1 MTIHGALVD
10 VRGVGVL
17 LLGASGAGKSEC
29 ALELVSRG
37 HRLVADDVVELRVTE
52 SGGLIGSAPA
62 RIRHHLEIRGLGIL
76 YVPDL
81 YGEDRVLAEAE
92 VDLVC
97 RIERWRAD
105 GEFDRVGLDP
115 DWEEIAGVKRRRLTL
130 PARPG
135 ASMATIV
142 EVAALE
148 HGRLRRGGVSAAMRL
163 DAALRREL
171 GGE

>member
-17 LLGASGAGKSEC
+17 LLGPSGAGKSEC

-37 HRLVADDVVELRVTE
+37 HRLVADDVVELSLDAEGRLR
-52 SGGLIGSAPA
+52 GCAPA

-81 YGEDRVLAEAE
+81 YGDDRVLDSGS

-97 RIERWRAD
+97 RIEHWRAE
-105 GEFDRVGLDP
+105 GFDRVGLDP
-115 DWEEIAGVKRRRLTL
+115 DWEELLGVKLRRLTL

-142 EVAALE
+142 EVAALD
-148 HGRLRRGGVSAAMRL
+148 HRRRARGGESAALRL
-163 DAALRREL
+163 DARVRREM
-171 GGE
+171 GDT

>member
-1 MTIHGALVD
+1 MQIHGALVN

-17 LLGASGAGKSEC
+17 LLGPSGAGKSEC

-37 HRLVADDVVELRVTE
+37 HRLVADDVVEFDVDEPGRLR
-52 SGGLIGSAPA
+52 GRAPQ

-76 YVPDL
+76 FVPDL
-81 YGEDRVLAEAE
+81 YGLERVMDETV

-97 RIERWRAD
+97 RIERWRSD
-105 GEFDRVGLDP
+105 GEYDRVGLDP
-115 DWEEIAGVKRRRLTL
+115 DWEEFLGVKVQRLVL

-148 HGRLRRGGVSAAMRL
+148 HRRRRRGGESAALRL
-163 DAALRREL
+163 DAALRRDME
-171 GGE
+171 GE